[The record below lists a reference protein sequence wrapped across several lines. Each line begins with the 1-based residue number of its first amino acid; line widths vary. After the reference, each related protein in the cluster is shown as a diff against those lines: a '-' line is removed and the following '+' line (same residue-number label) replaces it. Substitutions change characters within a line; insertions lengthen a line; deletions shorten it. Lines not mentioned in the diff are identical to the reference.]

1 MTTDVSEAIP
11 FMAACH
17 GPTILAELNR
27 LRLDGQLCDI
37 TLHVAGHA
45 FGAHKAVLAAS
56 CPYFRDHAGLQGLS
70 ALHVGVV
77 RSPRVFAQLL
87 AFCYTGRLVLTRR
100 EILAFLTAASFL
112 QLQPVIDRC
121 VQLLAGML
129 SPTSHL
135 TDSSHDSPGLR
146 EPSPPAPAPAP
157 PPPPPPPPPRS
168 SSCDRPLLP
177 STPPAH
183 VPGSYGNRED
193 EPAAGGGGASCGG
206 SEASSWTELG
216 WTDGFVQGS
225 SPEDVTFPPAVSRHQ
240 HQQQQQQRHRYHHHQ
255 QQQQQQHHQ
264 QQQQQQLV
272 LLPSRRPRKSATSVR
287 LQIKTEPPDEQMRRN
302 DLDDDDVD
310 NDDDDDDEEGNY
322 NNSAAEEEEHNEE
335 EEEDEVVMAAW
346 VGDGGGGG
354 EGGGEDDDAG
364 DRDEKPAARRRRQP
378 RVIQHADLAR
388 RGLLVP
394 RAFSLA
400 PASLAAAAAAAA
412 AGVIRARSTSPQ
424 QHPASADLSPHSDGA
439 LPSAAAY
446 ADYLQSA
453 AGGGGIG
460 DDCGAASVAG
470 GGATSSSAAAAAA
483 AATPPPSG
491 QERWMRYNPR
501 LTCLYCG
508 KSFNQKGSLDR
519 HMRLHMGITPFACR
533 HCGKRYTRK
542 DQLEYHIRTHTG
554 NKPFPCTLCGKCF
567 PFQATLNQHV
577 RKNHGRG
584 EGGRALRG
592 DDDGGGGGGGSA
604 GRADGGGGEEVEE
617 ARVEVA
623 LENDVDRSANS

>member
-135 TDSSHDSPGLR
+135 TDSSHDSPGLL
-146 EPSPPAPAPAP
+146 EPS
-157 PPPPPPPPPRS
+157 PPPPPPPPPRSSS

-183 VPGSYGNRED
+183 VPGSHGPPPARED
-193 EPAAGGGGASCGG
+193 ELPAGGGASCGG

-216 WTDGFVQGS
+216 WPDGFVQGS

-240 HQQQQQQRHRYHHHQ
+240 HHQQQQQQQRHRYHQ
-255 QQQQQQHHQ
+255 HQ

-287 LQIKTEPPDEQMRRN
+287 LQIKTEPPDEQMRRD
-302 DLDDDDVD
+302 DLDDDDDV
-310 NDDDDDDEEGNY
+310 NDVDDDDEEEGGNY
-322 NNSAAEEEEHNEE
+322 NNSAAEEEEEN
-335 EEEDEVVMAAW
+335 EVVMAEW
-346 VGDGGGGG
+346 VGDGGG
-354 EGGGEDDDAG
+354 D
-364 DRDEKPAARRRRQP
+364 DRDEKPAARRRRKP
-378 RVIQHADLAR
+378 RVIQHADLAAR

-400 PASLAAAAAAAA
+400 PASLAPANAAAN

-453 AGGGGIG
+453 AGGGGGG
-460 DDCGAASVAG
+460 DDCGAASVT
-470 GGATSSSAAAAAA
+470 GATSSSAAAAAP
-483 AATPPPSG
+483 TPTSG

-554 NKPFPCTLCGKCF
+554 NKPFPCALCGKCF

-592 DDDGGGGGGGSA
+592 GDDGG
-604 GRADGGGGEEVEE
+604 RADGGGGGGEEVEE
-617 ARVEVA
+617 MEEARAEVA
-623 LENDVDRSANS
+623 PENDVDRSANS